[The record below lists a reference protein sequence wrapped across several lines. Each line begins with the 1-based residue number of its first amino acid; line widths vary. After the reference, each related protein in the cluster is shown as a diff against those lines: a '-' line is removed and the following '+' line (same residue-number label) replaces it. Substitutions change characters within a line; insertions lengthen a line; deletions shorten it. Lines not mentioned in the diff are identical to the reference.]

1 MGGYLMDII
10 GMKAFLEY
18 IVVLFSPYGSLCLK
32 PGSIAHLDMVQFSS
46 YYCFYCNFKETKIGK
61 E

>member
-18 IVVLFSPYGSLCLK
+18 IVVLFSPYGSLYLK
-32 PGSIAHLDMVQFSS
+32 PGSIAHLDMVQFFS
-46 YYCFYCNFKETKIGK
+46 
-61 E
+61 